1 MTQSGRPQLSTFKLS
16 MSFIHPTS
24 VIDPGCTI
32 AEGVKIW
39 HFCHLMTRC
48 KIGEGCS
55 LGQNVFVGS
64 GVVLGKNVK
73 VQNNVSLYEG
83 VICEDEVFIGPSVV
97 FTNVINPRSAVDRKL
112 EFKKTW
118 VRKGVTIGANATI
131 MCGND
136 IGEYAFIAA
145 GSVITK
151 TVPSYALMMGNPA
164 RQTGW
169 MSEYGCKLIFD
180 EQGKAVCTESGQKY
194 KLVYQIVSRLD

>member
-1 MTQSGRPQLSTFKLS
+1 
-16 MSFIHPTS
+16 MSFIHPTA
-24 VIDPGCTI
+24 VIDPGCEI
-32 AEGVKIW
+32 ADSVKIW
-39 HFCHLMTRC
+39 HFCHLMTGC

-64 GVVLGKNVK
+64 AVVLGKNVK

-97 FTNVINPRSAVDRKL
+97 FTNVINPRSAVVRKL
-112 EFKKTW
+112 GFKKT
-118 VRKGVTIGANATI
+118 VIRKGATIGANATI
-131 MCGND
+131 ICGND

-169 MSEYGCKLIFD
+169 MSEHGSKLIFD
-180 EQGKAVCTESGQKY
+180 EQGRAVCEESGQKY
-194 KLVYQIVSRLD
+194 ILDNQIVCRLG